1 MNVEKQYSFVKLE
14 RLCSKM
20 HIARLYQSGFV
31 INKYP
36 LRLHVLNVKD
46 DDGEL
51 EFPVQI
57 IINASKRGLKK
68 AVHRN
73 LIKRRLR
80 ELYRYN
86 KSHLYSALKDDNIK
100 LHLSLVYYGSSIM
113 DFWTLEKAFHKI
125 WKRLLAEWP
134 NIIDQ
139 QKEK

>member
-20 HIARLYQSGFV
+20 HIARLYQSGYV

-36 LRLHVLNVKD
+36 IRLHVIRVKD
-46 DDGEL
+46 DLTDT

-73 LIKRRLR
+73 LMKRRLR
-80 ELYRYN
+80 ELYRHN
-86 KSHLYSALKDDNIK
+86 KSHLYTALKEEDVK
-100 LHLSLVYYGSSIM
+100 LHLSLVYYGSSLM
-113 DFWTLEKAFHKI
+113 DFWNLEKAFYKV

-134 NIIDQ
+134 SIIDQ
-139 QKEK
+139 TKEK